1 MSFAV
6 TLIERTPYR
15 LRYQVDALG
24 GGAGSPDEG
33 FIRSRDAAGAAD
45 LRNDADV
52 WRDSPIDRLVN
63 IAAATDAEAETL
75 FNGEGLT
82 AVDDLPTNRGELRII
97 PRNENQDSAD
107 NFWSVRAVTGSG
119 LDPGVPPAGSDGFPI
134 ITFTGPNTA
143 NAQAILTLEFTH
155 THAR

>member
-1 MSFAV
+1 MTIAAALF
-6 TLIERTPYR
+6 ERTPHR
-15 LRYQVDALG
+15 LRYLLTAP
-24 GGAGSPDEG
+24 GGASVTPDTG
-33 FIRSRDAAGAAD
+33 FIRNRDAAGAAD